1 MIAASRKA
9 GQLGSCLV
17 FVLLACLGWAAE
29 VFAQAPERTLTC
41 FLQKT
46 GPEFKGVCE
55 VPCEVN
61 ALAVN
66 FDGIKPSFSC
76 HTLPRHVAASLRRA
90 EKTGWIG
97 TMEGAQ
103 PEDPTRF
110 EVVEGARIAKVPFG
124 WFALQSA
131 RIDENGLFLSIAADK
146 QLPPTEDDIR
156 ILERTRALLSDEQH
170 WNRQDDRT
178 CPPNPERW
186 SLFCALMQATEEV
199 SGGVHYRQPALQAA
213 REMLN
218 EVGGNRLGKHRLM
231 DYNNHPATTLEEVHQ
246 LLRTAQSR
254 LSKRVPPV
262 VHIDTPNS

>member
-1 MIAASRKA
+1 MSSCSAIA
-9 GQLGSCLV
+9 
-17 FVLLACLGWAAE
+17 LLACFCWAAH
-29 VFAQAPERTLTC
+29 VSAQSPGRSLTC
-41 FLQKT
+41 LLQKT
-46 GPEFKGVCE
+46 GTEFKGVCE

-66 FDGIKPSFSC
+66 FDGIKPNFSC
-76 HTLPRHVAASLRRA
+76 HTPARRVVASLRKVER
-90 EKTGWIG
+90 TGWLG

-110 EVVEGARIAKVPFG
+110 EVVEDTRIAKLPFG

-131 RIDENGLFLSIAADK
+131 RSDENGLFLSIAADK
-146 QLPPTEDDIR
+146 QLPPTGDDIR
-156 ILERTRALLSDEQH
+156 ILERARALLSDERH
-170 WNRQDDRT
+170 WDKQDDRT
-178 CPPNPERW
+178 CRPNPERW

-213 REMLN
+213 REVLN

-231 DYNNHPATTLEEVHQ
+231 DYNNHPDTTLEEVHQ

-254 LSKRVPPV
+254 LAKWIVR
-262 VHIDTPNS
+262 

>member
-1 MIAASRKA
+1 MITAPQQA
-9 GQLGSCLV
+9 GRLNSCSV
-17 FVLLACLGWAAE
+17 IALLACLGWAAD
-29 VFAQAPERTLTC
+29 VPAQAPDRSLTC
-41 FLQKT
+41 SLQKT
-46 GPEFKGVCE
+46 GTEFKGVCE

-66 FDGIKPSFSC
+66 FDGIKPNFSC
-76 HTLPRHVAASLRRA
+76 HTPPRRVTASLRKV

-97 TMEGAQ
+97 TMEGVQ

-110 EVVEGARIAKVPFG
+110 EVVEGARVAKVPFG

-131 RIDENGLFLSIAADK
+131 RTDENGLFLSIATDK

-156 ILERTRALLSDEQH
+156 ILERARALLSDEQH
-170 WNRQDDRT
+170 WNKQDDRI
-178 CPPNPERW
+178 CRPNPERW

-213 REMLN
+213 REVLN

-254 LSKRVPPV
+254 LAKRVLR
-262 VHIDTPNS
+262 

>member
-1 MIAASRKA
+1 VITAPRQAGRLSSCSLIA
-9 GQLGSCLV
+9 
-17 FVLLACLGWAAE
+17 LLACLGWAAD
-29 VFAQAPERTLTC
+29 VSAQAPSRSLTC
-41 FLQKT
+41 SLQRT
-46 GPEFKGVCE
+46 GTDFKGVCE

-66 FDGIKPSFSC
+66 FDGVKPNFSC
-76 HTLPRHVAASLRRA
+76 YTPPRRVAASLRET

-131 RIDENGLFLSIAADK
+131 RTDENGLFLSIAADK

-156 ILERTRALLSDEQH
+156 ILERARALLSDERH
-170 WNRQDDRT
+170 WNKQDDRT
-178 CPPNPERW
+178 CRPNPERW
-186 SLFCALMQATEEV
+186 SLFCALMRATEEV

-213 REMLN
+213 REVLN

-254 LSKRVPPV
+254 LAKRVP
-262 VHIDTPNS
+262 H

>member
-1 MIAASRKA
+1 MISTPRQA
-9 GQLGSCLV
+9 GRLSSCSV
-17 FVLLACLGWAAE
+17 IAFLACFGWAAD
-29 VFAQAPERTLTC
+29 VPAQAPGRSLTC
-41 FLQKT
+41 SLQKT
-46 GPEFKGVCE
+46 GTEFKGVCE

-66 FDGIKPSFSC
+66 FDGIKPNFGC
-76 HTLPRHVAASLRRA
+76 HTPPRRVAASLRKV

-124 WFALQSA
+124 WFTLQSA
-131 RIDENGLFLSIAADK
+131 RTDENGLFLSIAADK

-156 ILERTRALLSDEQH
+156 ILERARALLSDERH
-170 WNRQDDRT
+170 WNKQDDRT
-178 CPPNPERW
+178 CRPNPERW

-213 REMLN
+213 REVLN

-254 LSKRVPPV
+254 LAKRVPRK
-262 VHIDTPNS
+262 DGS

>member
-1 MIAASRKA
+1 MTTAPHHA
-9 GQLGSCLV
+9 GRVGSCSLI
-17 FVLLACLGWAAE
+17 VLLACLGWAAA
-29 VFAQAPERTLTC
+29 VPAQAPERSLTC
-41 FLQKT
+41 SLQKMGT
-46 GPEFKGVCE
+46 EFKGVCE

-66 FDGIKPSFSC
+66 FDGIKPNFSC
-76 HTLPRHVAASLRRA
+76 HTPPRRVTASLRKV

-97 TMEGAQ
+97 TMEGVQ

-110 EVVEGARIAKVPFG
+110 EVVEGARVAKVPFG
-124 WFALQSA
+124 WFALRSA
-131 RIDENGLFLSIAADK
+131 RTDENGLFLSIATDK

-156 ILERTRALLSDEQH
+156 ILERARALLSDERQ
-170 WNRQDDRT
+170 WNKQDDRI
-178 CPPNPERW
+178 CRPNPERW

-213 REMLN
+213 REVLN

-254 LSKRVPPV
+254 IAKRVQR
-262 VHIDTPNS
+262 